1 MAHTISTP
9 SSLAVYENM
18 LRPYA
23 FTLTKSKEETDD
35 LIQDTLYRAL
45 VNMDKFSDGTNIKGW
60 LYTIMRNIFINNYRR
75 QKRFSTVRSTDSNE
89 VLINSAKVVTNDSE
103 KKFLADSITSALQQV
118 SKDFTEPF
126 MMYYQGFH
134 YQEISEKL
142 DLPLGT
148 VKSRIFVARKELQAK
163 LKGLG
168 VLNSA
173 NSI

>member
-1 MAHTISTP
+1 MDSPA
-9 SSLAVYENM
+9 SLAIYENM

-35 LIQDTLYRAL
+35 LVQDTLYRAL

-75 QKRFSTVRSTDSNE
+75 QKRFLTVTNTKANGE
-89 VLINSAKVVTNDSE
+89 VLMNSHTVVTNESD
-103 KKFLADSITSALQQV
+103 KKFLAESISRAMQQV
-118 SKDFTEPF
+118 NKDFTEPF

-148 VKSRIFVARKELQAK
+148 VKSRIFAARKELQAK

-168 VLNSA
+168 VVNSA
-173 NSI
+173 HAV